1 MGFEIHASRGTAKFL
16 ADNGVKA
23 TALHWPLEK
32 AEPNIATMLRAREFD
47 LVINIPKNNGEKEL
61 RNDYIIRRMAIDFD
75 IPLVTD
81 IKVAR
86 RFTEALAQLRE
97 RGLEGER
104 PGKSIAEFPILPL
117 LRIRRRGSGARG
129 P

>member
-1 MGFEIHASRGTAKFL
+1 MSDKMEFLGSSRSLAAMGYQIHASKGTAKFL
-16 ADNGVKA
+16 MDNGVQA

-47 LVINIPKNNGEKEL
+47 LVINIPKSNGEKEL

-86 RFTEALAQLRE
+86 RLTEALAQARE
-97 RGLEGER
+97 RGIEV
-104 PGKSIAEFPILPL
+104 KSWEEY
-117 LRIRRRGSGARG
+117 R
-129 P
+129 